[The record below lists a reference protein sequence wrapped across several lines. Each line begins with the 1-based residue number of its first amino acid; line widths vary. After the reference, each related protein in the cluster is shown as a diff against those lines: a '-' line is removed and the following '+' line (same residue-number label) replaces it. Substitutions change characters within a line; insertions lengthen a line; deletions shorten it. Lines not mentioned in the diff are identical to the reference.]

1 MLPQVAKTF
10 RKLQAAAV
18 TNPEDAAAI
27 AAATATDPVTLRG
40 LPPAAFPLFTTTR
53 QWLQLLDASCAEPFF
68 ARTADGALL
77 TEGGRVEAADWD
89 GIGLGVDLGGW
100 GSDEEDEE
108 EGGNEEDATPG
119 EGAPQEL
126 LEGREGAGQAG
137 GCCAQLMH
145 RREMAS
151 PHIQPPDQV
160 LQHNID
166 GVLFI
171 CVKRCIGYNSCPA
184 SWLET
189 FLVQLCSHSED
200 RVPWMFLPYVKS
212 IQMLLHTI
220 LLRFAGPARGQEI
233 TYAEFV
239 SPAFWGRI
247 TRALGRQS
255 FSREQRAAMRAPLVY
270 QEIMSYIKGSA
281 EALEAG
287 GALSLEQY
295 QQVRAQPVQGMQEQ
309 TFHVLSV

>member
-1 MLPQVAKTF
+1 MRIIELEPRPPASILLLGRSGTGKTTVLVFRLFAAWLSAYQHTHRHQQCVFVTASATLKEQVAKTF

-108 EGGNEEDATPG
+108 EGGQEEDATPG

-145 RREMAS
+145 HGDMAS
-151 PHIQPPDQV
+151 AHIQPPDQV
-160 LQHNID
+160 LQHNKC
-166 GVLFI
+166 GVLLVCI
-171 CVKRCIGYNSCPA
+171 IACVSDSVQPTGCRC
-184 SWLET
+184 
-189 FLVQLCSHSED
+189 
-200 RVPWMFLPYVKS
+200 
-212 IQMLLHTI
+212 
-220 LLRFAGPARGQEI
+220 
-233 TYAEFV
+233 
-239 SPAFWGRI
+239 FW
-247 TRALGRQS
+247 
-255 FSREQRAAMRAPLVY
+255 
-270 QEIMSYIKGSA
+270 
-281 EALEAG
+281 
-287 GALSLEQY
+287 
-295 QQVRAQPVQGMQEQ
+295 
-309 TFHVLSV
+309 